1 MIAAQNTVEFDE
13 FDRTGRVVELSG
25 AEAVALAGTGLLEVL
40 PARTGRWRIVP
51 NGHVGAVRIG
61 SRSIS
66 VLPHANLGL
75 SELFFLLDYAP
86 SGAFL
91 NHSVGATET
100 DDLWTSMARSFIA
113 LAEPELARGLMRG
126 YKRVDDALTTV
137 RGRIRI
143 SDQLRQRPG
152 IILPLEVTYSEFTPD
167 IPENQILHTALY
179 RLQFLPGL
187 PDALR
192 RQLAQLEFRLADVQI
207 LGHGQKLPEWTP
219 TRLNARFHDAL
230 ILAERILNN
239 VWLDVDPMSESSTL
253 AAFVTEMPALFEGYV
268 ADVLSESMTA
278 DGEEIL
284 RDPVVYLEDSS
295 GGSQSSRHSGTR
307 AAATGKTGA
316 GKAVAAKATSAAKPP
331 AKAQAPAED
340 EAAPRH
346 SNGREADLIS
356 VPTGLVYVRDGAP
369 IATFAPA
376 YPTTADGE
384 LDSHFRLLAACTAL
398 GVNHAFL
405 VYPADRRGAAP
416 HPRRIVHTDISIVE
430 YPIDLAGGP
439 DGARAALTELA
450 HKARILKPSPS
461 NRGKAKRA
469 RQRKTT

>member
-1 MIAAQNTVEFDE
+1 MIAAQTTVEFDE
-13 FDRTGRVVELSG
+13 FDRKGRVVELSG

-40 PARTGRWRIVP
+40 PARTGRWRIIP

-61 SRSIS
+61 TRSVS

-75 SELFFLLDYAP
+75 SDLFFLLDYAP

-91 NHSVGATET
+91 SSPIGASET

-126 YKRVDDALTTV
+126 YKRVDDALSTV

-143 SDQLRQRPG
+143 SDQIRRHPG
-152 IILPLEVTYSEFTPD
+152 MTIPLEVTYSEFTPD
-167 IPENQILHTALY
+167 IPENQILHTALH

-192 RQLAQLEFRLADVQI
+192 RQLAQLEFRLADVQVF
-207 LGHGQKLPEWTP
+207 GHGQKLPEWTP
-219 TRLNARFHDAL
+219 SRLNARFHDAL
-230 ILAERILNN
+230 VLAERILND
-239 VWLDVDPMSESSTL
+239 VRLDVDPLSEASTL
-253 AAFVTEMPALFEGYV
+253 AAFVTEMPDLFESYV
-268 ADVLSESMTA
+268 ADILSESMTA
-278 DGEEIL
+278 KGEEIL

-295 GGSQSSRHSGTR
+295 GGGAGSRHSGSR
-307 AAATGKTGA
+307 ARGTGA
-316 GKAVAAKATSAAKPP
+316 AGAAVAAA
-331 AKAQAPAED
+331 APAPARTRD
-340 EAAPRH
+340 EREPRH
-346 SNGREADLIS
+346 SNGREADLIW
-356 VPTGLVYVRDGAP
+356 VPSGLVSVRDGAP

-416 HPRRIVHTDISIVE
+416 RPRRIVHTDISIVE
-430 YPIDLAGGP
+430 YPIDLAEGP
-439 DGARAALTELA
+439 EGARSALAELA
-450 HKARILKPSPS
+450 RMARNLKPTPA
-461 NRGKAKRA
+461 NRPKSKRA
-469 RQRKTT
+469 RQRKNT

>member
-1 MIAAQNTVEFDE
+1 MIAAQTTVEFDE
-13 FDRTGRVVELSG
+13 FDRKGRVVELSG

-40 PARTGRWRIVP
+40 PARTGRWRIIP

-61 SRSIS
+61 TRSVS

-75 SELFFLLDYAP
+75 SDLFFLLDYAP
-86 SGAFL
+86 SGAFQ
-91 NHSVGATET
+91 SSPIGASET

-126 YKRVDDALTTV
+126 YKRVDDALSTV

-143 SDQLRQRPG
+143 SDQIRRHPG
-152 IILPLEVTYSEFTPD
+152 MTIPLEVTYSEFTPD
-167 IPENQILHTALY
+167 IPENQILHTALH

-192 RQLAQLEFRLADVQI
+192 RQLAQLEFRLADVQVF
-207 LGHGQKLPEWTP
+207 GHGQKLPEWTP
-219 TRLNARFHDAL
+219 SRLNARFHDAL
-230 ILAERILNN
+230 VLAERILND
-239 VWLDVDPMSESSTL
+239 VRLDVDPLSEASTL
-253 AAFVTEMPALFEGYV
+253 AAFVTEMPDLFESYV
-268 ADVLSESMTA
+268 ADILSESMTA
-278 DGEEIL
+278 KGEEIL

-295 GGSQSSRHSGTR
+295 GGGAGSRHSGSR
-307 AAATGKTGA
+307 ARGAGAAGAAA
-316 GKAVAAKATSAAKPP
+316 AAAAPASAPPSAATSRAKT
-331 AKAQAPAED
+331 QD
-340 EAAPRH
+340 EPEPRH

-416 HPRRIVHTDISIVE
+416 RPRRIVHTDISIVE
-430 YPIDLAGGP
+430 YPIDLAEGP
-439 DGARAALTELA
+439 EGARSALAELA
-450 HKARILKPSPS
+450 RMARNLKPTPA
-461 NRGKAKRA
+461 NRPKSKRA
-469 RQRKTT
+469 RQRKNT

>member
-1 MIAAQNTVEFDE
+1 MIAAQTTVEFDE
-13 FDRTGRVVELSG
+13 FDRKGRVVELTG

-40 PARTGRWRIVP
+40 PARTGRWRIIP

-61 SRSIS
+61 TRSVS

-75 SELFFLLDYAP
+75 SDLFFLLDYAP
-86 SGAFL
+86 SGAFQ
-91 NHSVGATET
+91 SSPIGASET

-126 YKRVDDALTTV
+126 YKRVDDALSTV

-143 SDQLRQRPG
+143 SDQIRRHPG
-152 IILPLEVTYSEFTPD
+152 MTIPLEVTYSEFTPD
-167 IPENQILHTALY
+167 IPENQILHTALH

-192 RQLAQLEFRLADVQI
+192 RQLAQLEFRLADVQVF
-207 LGHGQKLPEWTP
+207 GHGQKLPEWTP
-219 TRLNARFHDAL
+219 SRLNARFHDAL
-230 ILAERILNN
+230 VLAERILNE
-239 VWLDVDPMSESSTL
+239 VRLDVDPLSEASTL
-253 AAFVTEMPALFEGYV
+253 AAFVTEMPDLFESYV
-268 ADVLSESMTA
+268 ADILSESMTA
-278 DGEEIL
+278 KGEELL

-295 GGSQSSRHSGTR
+295 GGGAGSRHSGSR
-307 AAATGKTGA
+307 ARGTGA
-316 GKAVAAKATSAAKPP
+316 AGAAVAAA
-331 AKAQAPAED
+331 APATARPRD
-340 EAAPRH
+340 EREPRH

-416 HPRRIVHTDISIVE
+416 RPRRIVHTDISIVE
-430 YPIDLAGGP
+430 YPIDLAEGP
-439 DGARAALTELA
+439 DGARSALAELA
-450 HKARILKPSPS
+450 RLARNLKPTPA
-461 NRGKAKRA
+461 NRPKSKRA
-469 RQRKTT
+469 RQRKNT

>member
-1 MIAAQNTVEFDE
+1 MIAAQTTVEFDE
-13 FDRTGRVVELSG
+13 FDRKGRVVELSG

-40 PARTGRWRIVP
+40 PARTGRWRIIP

-61 SRSIS
+61 TRSIS

-91 NHSVGATET
+91 GHSVGASET

-126 YKRVDDALTTV
+126 YKRVDDALSTV

-143 SDQLRQRPG
+143 SDQLRRHPG
-152 IILPLEVTYSEFTPD
+152 MTLPLEVTYSEFTPD

-187 PDALR
+187 PDPLR

-207 LGHGQKLPEWTP
+207 FGHGQKLPEWTP
-219 TRLNARFHDAL
+219 SRLNSRFHDAL
-230 ILAERILNN
+230 VLAERILKN
-239 VWLDVDPMSESSTL
+239 VWLDVDPLSESSTL

-268 ADVLSESMTA
+268 ADILSESMTA
-278 DGEEIL
+278 DGEELL

-295 GGSQSSRHSGTR
+295 GGGQSSRHAGTR
-307 AAATGKTGA
+307 AAATREVAEAAAVVKAAA
-316 GKAVAAKATSAAKPP
+316 GAKPP
-331 AKAQAPAED
+331 AKSAAHD
-340 EAAPRH
+340 VAAPRH

-369 IATFAPA
+369 VATFAPA

-416 HPRRIVHTDISIVE
+416 RPRRIVHTDISIVE

-439 DGARAALTELA
+439 AGARSALTELA
-450 HKARILKPSPS
+450 HKARTLKPSPP

-469 RQRKTT
+469 RRRKST

>member
-1 MIAAQNTVEFDE
+1 MIAAQTTVEFDE
-13 FDRTGRVVELSG
+13 FDRKGRVVELTG

-40 PARTGRWRIVP
+40 PARTGRWRIIP

-61 SRSIS
+61 TRSVS

-75 SELFFLLDYAP
+75 SDLFFLLDYAP
-86 SGAFL
+86 SGAFQ
-91 NHSVGATET
+91 NTSIGASET

-126 YKRVDDALTTV
+126 YKRVDDALSTV

-143 SDQLRQRPG
+143 SDQIRRHPG
-152 IILPLEVTYSEFTPD
+152 MTIPLEVTYSEFTPD

-207 LGHGQKLPEWTP
+207 FGHGQKLPEWTP
-219 TRLNARFHDAL
+219 SRINARFHDAL
-230 ILAERILNN
+230 VLAERILNN
-239 VWLDVDPMSESSTL
+239 VWLDVDPLSESSTL
-253 AAFVTEMPALFEGYV
+253 AAFVTEMPDLFESYV
-268 ADVLSESMTA
+268 ADILSESMTA
-278 DGEEIL
+278 KGEELL

-295 GGSQSSRHSGTR
+295 DGGASSRHSGSR
-307 AAATGKTGA
+307 PRGAGAAGAAA
-316 GKAVAAKATSAAKPP
+316 AAAAPASAPPSAATSRAKT
-331 AKAQAPAED
+331 QD
-340 EAAPRH
+340 EPEPRH

-416 HPRRIVHTDISIVE
+416 RPRRIVHTDISIVE
-430 YPIDLAGGP
+430 YPIDLAQGP
-439 DGARAALTELA
+439 EGARSALAELA
-450 HKARILKPSPS
+450 RMARNLKPTPA
-461 NRGKAKRA
+461 NRGKSKRA
-469 RQRKTT
+469 RQRKNT